1 MKRASDERQ
10 QPQIII
16 AKSTTKGPK
25 HKIKYILY
33 HTMPAGPSQKGK
45 FKPRKP
51 ARKARAAA
59 VPDSTQS
66 SSNTADS
73 SGGPGSSNN
82 NPQNANET
90 ATRGGADSSLAS
102 IVRDASSFFTGR
114 GGGRGGRGGG
124 RGRGRGPQPQG
135 QAFFTA
141 APVTS
146 GKKTAASKA
155 GGSSSGSSRK
165 LTGKREEATSGN
177 SKLLV
182 QKKDTEASEEIV
194 GQLDSAIGSSFGK
207 DGASARKSSKA
218 DDDYTEEPDTM
229 RSSMFDDV
237 DGPSRKLL
245 PDECMYDSDSS
256 AEEAKPRPKSNYL
269 TPSILPFPVAPLPS
283 GVGAKYDNERPKMY
297 TNQRNPDTLS
307 AETVD
312 TTEGEIPLRLTAEK
326 MKPSPFVD
334 PDDFEAM
341 RKEQD
346 SFFLFQLPTRLP
358 NLVRAAP
365 NASATKREDG
375 DGDSL
380 QQQDA
385 TKAPTPTLAPLD
397 IAAPKTTAEVA
408 TAPVNSQCFD
418 NTLGSAIPGRLG
430 KLVVYKSG
438 KTVLLL
444 QGPDGS
450 SSEIRMNVTEGL
462 TCGFVQQAV
471 VIDPE
476 MGRYVKL
483 GSVHKTAVVSPDL
496 ERAFEE

>member
-1 MKRASDERQ
+1 
-10 QPQIII
+10 
-16 AKSTTKGPK
+16 
-25 HKIKYILY
+25 
-33 HTMPAGPSQKGK
+33 MPAGPSQKGK

-51 ARKARAAA
+51 AKKVRAAA
-59 VPDSTQS
+59 VADATQS
-66 SSNTADS
+66 SSNNAGASNNSGADS
-73 SGGPGSSNN
+73 SNS
-82 NPQNANET
+82 NPQNANEASARSGT
-90 ATRGGADSSLAS
+90 GSSISSTFGAS
-102 IVRDASSFFTGR
+102 SSFFSG
-114 GGGRGGRGGG
+114 GSGGRGGRGSGRGRG

-141 APVTS
+141 APVP

-155 GGSSSGSSRK
+155 GSTSSSSSRK
-165 LTGKREEATSGN
+165 LTGKREEAAGSN

-182 QKKDTEASEEIV
+182 QKKDAEASEEIV

-207 DGASARKSSKA
+207 DGTSAGKSSKM

-229 RSSMFDDV
+229 RSSMFDDS

-256 AEEAKPRPKSNYL
+256 AEETKPQPKSKYL
-269 TPSILPFPVAPLPS
+269 TPSILPFPIAPLPS

-297 TNQRNPDTLS
+297 ANQRNPDTLS

-312 TTEGEIPLRLTAEK
+312 TSEGERPLRITAER

-334 PDDFEAM
+334 PDDLEAM

-358 NLVRAAP
+358 NLVPAAP
-365 NASATKREDG
+365 NAAATKREDG

-380 QQQDA
+380 ERQEA
-385 TKAPTPTLAPLD
+385 TKAPAPTIAPLP
-397 IAAPKTTAEVA
+397 IAAPQSTAEVA

-430 KLVVYKSG
+430 KLIVYKSG

-471 VIDPE
+471 VIDPK
-476 MGRYVKL
+476 MGQYVKL

-496 ERAFEE
+496 ERAFV